1 MRIPLLLGLLL
12 LGIFLS
18 SLLMEGFLASSA
30 VTLDRQLVK
39 LEGHMVQGNTAEAAA
54 LLQNLQRLWRRTEPR
69 WSLLTDHREID
80 EIELAL
86 VRLASYLQHQD
97 AAALAELAAV
107 RRLVRHI
114 PQGKTDLGEYPV
126 NPRFDCMPNRKVVKT
141 DGILK
146 PPRTSGIMRIRN
158 CCKPRQPQER
168 ILPGRILGVFCGS
181 KGNWWRAL
189 TPSPNSPRPSPSS
202 VRPAWVR
209 RVPTTNRGGSSP
221 GSWRRRDWP
230 LFPAADRV

>member
-97 AAALAELAAV
+97 TAAAPAELAAV

-114 PQGKTDLGEYPV
+114 P
-126 NPRFDCMPNRKVVKT
+126 RKEKLT
-141 DGILK
+141 WENIL
-146 PPRTSGIMRIRN
+146 
-158 CCKPRQPQER
+158 
-168 ILPGRILGVFCGS
+168 
-181 KGNWWRAL
+181 
-189 TPSPNSPRPSPSS
+189 
-202 VRPAWVR
+202 
-209 RVPTTNRGGSSP
+209 
-221 GSWRRRDWP
+221 
-230 LFPAADRV
+230 